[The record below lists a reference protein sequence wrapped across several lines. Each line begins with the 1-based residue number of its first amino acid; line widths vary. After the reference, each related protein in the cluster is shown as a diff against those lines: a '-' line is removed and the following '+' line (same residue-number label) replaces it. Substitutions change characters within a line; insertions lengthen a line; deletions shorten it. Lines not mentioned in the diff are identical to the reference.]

1 MTAKQ
6 GFPRTLLNQSV
17 LERRQYFR
25 DYTIAHPHLAEV
37 YRRLRDELTTVD
49 PGTLIFV
56 CGPSGIGKTTL
67 LQRVEQKLTEEMRVE
82 LEQDPSRVPVVTVEA
97 LSPETGNFNWKDFY
111 RRLLLKLDEPGV
123 NRKIIPWLPTT
134 ECQEQKRLFIGGRTA
149 GTVFRHAAEQVLQQ
163 RRPVALCIDEAQHLT
178 SITSGRKL
186 QNQLDC
192 IKSLSNVT
200 GIPIVLCGHYELLV
214 FRNLSAQLSRRSV
227 DIHFR
232 RYRADDQQERQAFK
246 NVVWSFARHLPVA
259 EQPDLTGQWDY
270 LYERSLGCVGVLK
283 LWLSKALAAALKDGG
298 QRLSLKHL
306 QKTALSISRCEK
318 LLSDLREGER
328 LLDEPPEA
336 SHQLRVRL
344 GLDAAPNRAQE
355 VEPVATPRQKTR
367 PGCRRPNR
375 DPIGAVN
382 ETKLHRI

>member
-1 MTAKQ
+1 MAAKQ
-6 GFPRTLLNQSV
+6 GFPRTLLDQPA
-17 LERRQYFR
+17 LERRRYFR

-37 YRRLRDELTTVD
+37 YRRLRDEMTAVD

-67 LQRVEQKLTEEMRVE
+67 LHRVEQKLTEEMRVE
-82 LEQDPSRVPVVTVEA
+82 LEQDLNRVPIVTVEA

-111 RRLLLKLDEPGV
+111 RRLLIKLDEPGIH
-123 NRKIIPWLPTT
+123 RKIIPYLQAA
-134 ECQEQKRLFIGGRTA
+134 EYQDQKRLFIGGRTA
-149 GTVFRHAAEQVLQQ
+149 GTVLRHSAEQVLKH
-163 RRPVALCIDEAQHLT
+163 RRPVALCIDEAQHLA

-200 GIPIVLCGHYELLV
+200 GIPIVLCGHYELLI

-232 RYRADDQQERQAFK
+232 RYRADDKKELQAFK
-246 NVVWSFARHLPVA
+246 NVVWSFERHLPL
-259 EQPDLTGQWDY
+259 EEEPDLVGQWDY

-283 LWLSKALAAALKDGG
+283 LWLSKALAIALKDGG
-298 QRLSLKHL
+298 RRLSLEHL

-318 LLSDLREGER
+318 LLSDLREGES
-328 LLDEPPEA
+328 LLDEPKDAP
-336 SHQLRVRL
+336 HQLRVRL
-344 GLDAAPNRAQE
+344 GLDSAPTHPKE
-355 VEPVATPRQKTR
+355 VEKSATPRQKTL
-367 PGCRRPNR
+367 PGRRRPIR
-375 DPIGAVN
+375 DPIGAGQ
-382 ETKLHRI
+382 

>member
-1 MTAKQ
+1 MAAEQ
-6 GFPRTLLNQSV
+6 GFPRTLLGRPA
-17 LERRQYFR
+17 LERRRYFR

-37 YRRLRDELTTVD
+37 YRRLRDEMTTVD

-67 LQRVEQKLTEEMRVE
+67 LHRVEQKLTEEMRVE
-82 LEQDPSRVPVVTVEA
+82 LEQDLSRVPIVMVEA

-111 RRLLLKLDEPGV
+111 RRLLLKLDEPGI
-123 NRKIIPWLPTT
+123 NRKIIPYLQAA
-134 ECQEQKRLFIGGRTA
+134 EYQDQKRFFIGGRA
-149 GTVFRHAAEQVLQQ
+149 AATVLRHSAEQVLKH
-163 RRPVALCIDEAQHLT
+163 RRPVALCIDEAQHLA

-192 IKSLSNVT
+192 IKSLSNIT

-232 RYRADDQQERQAFK
+232 RYRADDKKELQAFK
-246 NVVWSFARHLPVA
+246 NVVWSFERHLPL
-259 EQPDLTGQWDY
+259 EEEPDLVGQWDY

-298 QRLSLKHL
+298 GRLSSEHL
-306 QKTALSISRCEK
+306 RKTALSISRCEK
-318 LLSDLREGER
+318 LLSDLREGES
-328 LLDEPPEA
+328 LLSEPKDA
-336 SHQLRVRL
+336 AHQLRVRL
-344 GLDAAPNRAQE
+344 GLDTAPNRSKEAGKT
-355 VEPVATPRQKTR
+355 AAPRQKTL
-367 PGCRRPNR
+367 PGRRRPNR
-375 DPIGAVN
+375 DPIGAN
-382 ETKLHRI
+382 Q